1 VGMAAVALPP
11 QTLTVNASSVAPG
24 GLVTMHL
31 AGGFGGASDW
41 ISLAQ
46 VGSADNTYV
55 QYTWVGT
62 NVTTRDWT
70 VTMPTTP
77 GNYEFRFFPNNT
89 YTHIS
94 TSPPVTVTAAVL
106 PPTTLTVNTT
116 SVTQGGS
123 VTVTLTGGYGGG
135 LDYIALAAV
144 GAPNSSYLQYTW
156 VGSGVTTRTWTVAM
170 PTTPGNYEF
179 RFFPNNTYNLVATSP
194 TVTVTGQQ
202 APTPVFSLSATSVP
216 RGGTVTVTLT
226 NCPGGSLDWIAL
238 AAVGAPETNYV
249 QYTWVGGGVTTK
261 TWVVTMPTTPG
272 NYEFRFYLNNNY
284 VRIAT
289 SATVSV
295 GP

>member
-1 VGMAAVALPP
+1 
-11 QTLTVNASSVAPG
+11 
-24 GLVTMHL
+24 
-31 AGGFGGASDW
+31 
-41 ISLAQ
+41 
-46 VGSADNTYV
+46 
-55 QYTWVGT
+55 
-62 NVTTRDWT
+62 
-70 VTMPTTP
+70 
-77 GNYEFRFFPNNT
+77 
-89 YTHIS
+89 
-94 TSPPVTVTAAVL
+94 VTVISPL
-106 PPTTLTVNTT
+106 PPTTPTVNTT
-116 SVTQGGS
+116 SAQGNRHRDADGW
-123 VTVTLTGGYGGG
+123 GGA

-170 PTTPGNYEF
+170 PTTPGAYEF

-202 APTPVFSLSATSVP
+202 APTPVFSLSATNVP

-226 NCPGGSLDWIAL
+226 NCPGGGLDWIGL
-238 AAVGAPETNYV
+238 AAVGAPETNYL

-261 TWVVTMPTTPG
+261 TWVVTMPTAPG